1 MKSLKAAAIVAGSLV
16 VAGFATPALALDA
29 PGSQSGGLGQAVTG
43 ITDGV
48 QLNGKKVLD
57 PRQGLAGTLQGAT
70 GGLGNGGK
78 LAG

>member
-16 VAGFATPALALDA
+16 VAGFATPALALDV
-29 PGSQSGGLGQAVTG
+29 PGSQSSGLGQAVTG

-57 PRQGLAGTLQGAT
+57 PKKGLPSTLKETT
-70 GGLGNGGK
+70 GGLGNGG
-78 LAG
+78 LVG